1 MKWLSKLF
9 KKEEAPIEPILEE
22 IEGEDD
28 GKHVIHIMIH
38 EKEVTLV
45 FSDNEFKNA
54 IKRGERIIK
63 LPQEE

>member
-9 KKEEAPIEPILEE
+9 KKEEASIEPILEE